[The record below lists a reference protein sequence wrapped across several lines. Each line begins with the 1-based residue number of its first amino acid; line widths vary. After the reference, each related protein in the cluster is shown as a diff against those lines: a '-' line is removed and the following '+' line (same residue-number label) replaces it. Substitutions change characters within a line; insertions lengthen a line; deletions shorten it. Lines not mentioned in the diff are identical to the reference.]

1 MLSLRN
7 WLQKSETSTLVSI
20 VEKQQDRHQ
29 FTQATSSMKQE
40 TTDLQA
46 IHTTSKLCAIIAT
59 SIDDTKTQSKQVND
73 SMKNDLEDMM
83 NFKRN
88 TLNIWINEALTSI
101 ECLKEIKNWESN
113 VKKWKLIFQNSN
125 SDKNLFHKQNNAQ
138 WKFKKSKLIRWFLMN
153 TTTRNTMRHK
163 SIVLRIQ
170 SKSSDSYSHLWL
182 IKTTS
187 W

>member
-7 WLQKSETSTLVSI
+7 WLQKSETNTLVSI

-113 VKKWKLIFQNSN
+113 VKKWKLIFQNSSIETN
-125 SDKNLFHKQNNAQ
+125 SVDSL
-138 WKFKKSKLIRWFLMN
+138 SWFLN
-153 TTTRNTMRHK
+153 GST
-163 SIVLRIQ
+163 Q
-170 SKSSDSYSHLWL
+170 ADSLTQENAWNVWC
-182 IKTTS
+182 S
-187 W
+187 WMYFTFWIFGRD